1 MPYNLKQNLGMQ
13 FKHPELLYALLL
25 LVIPIIIHLF
35 QLRRFQKE
43 AFTNVKFLKEI
54 TLQTRKSSQ
63 LKKWLTLATRLLLLT
78 CIILAFA
85 QPFISKSN
93 DFKSKSETVIYL
105 DNSFSMQAKGSN
117 GSLLN
122 SAIQDLMETLDNDE
136 RISLFT
142 NDVTFKN
149 TTLKAIKN
157 ELIKLNYSPNQ
168 LTYEAALLKGKN
180 GFSKDL
186 SLLKNL
192 VFISDFQLKSYPLSF
207 EKDSTIQ
214 TQLVQLKPVNS
225 RNVSID
231 SVFVSKIDVE
241 NIELT
246 VMLKNQGNPIETLSI
261 SLYNDDQLIAK
272 SAIAISKEN
281 TVLFTIPNNN
291 AFKGKLTLEDANLNY
306 DNALYF
312 SIDKKEQINV
322 LSINEADDL
331 FLKKIYT
338 NDEFIYNA
346 YQYNQLNYND
356 IEKQNLIIL
365 NELKEIPV
373 SLITSLKNFTDGGG
387 HLLII
392 PSSDAVLNTY
402 NQLFR
407 LYSLSDFNNI
417 NTNEKRITSIN
428 FSHQLL
434 ANVFDKQVTNF
445 QYPKVNSLFS
455 TNTISTNSILNY
467 EDGSTFLEQ
476 SQNTYRFSA
485 ALNDN
490 NSNFKNSPLIVPVLY
505 NIGKQSL
512 KLAQLYYN
520 IGKENNIDINTKLSQ
535 DEILT
540 LGFNTSEVVP
550 LQQVYS
556 NKVAIITNEYPEK
569 DGIYAVNNKGVFL
582 KNLSYNYSRDE
593 SDLTYFNLASIENVT
608 IGNSV
613 KSALQEI
620 KSATNVNE
628 LWKWF
633 VIFAL
638 ALLVIE
644 MLILKYFK

>member
-512 KLAQLYYN
+512 KLAQLYYT
-520 IGKENNIDINTKLSQ
+520 IGKENSIDINTKLSQ